1 MRGNTT
7 SVVYIVFSFVFDFM
21 LGEWISY
28 SGGTCPEVGVDPGV
42 LFVIIKKGE
51 MLFVVLMM

>member
-1 MRGNTT
+1 MRANTT
-7 SVVYIVFSFVFDFM
+7 SAVYIMFSFGFDFM
-21 LGEWISY
+21 LGGWISN
-28 SGGTCPEVGVDPGV
+28 SGGTCPEAGVESGV